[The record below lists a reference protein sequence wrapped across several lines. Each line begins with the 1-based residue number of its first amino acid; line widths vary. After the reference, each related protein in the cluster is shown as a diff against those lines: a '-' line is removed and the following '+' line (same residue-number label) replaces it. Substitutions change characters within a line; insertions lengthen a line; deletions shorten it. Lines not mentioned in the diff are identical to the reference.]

1 MFHRV
6 ALKSVEDVL
15 FSGISV
21 RVEQVSDSLDG
32 LVVEAVSTSRPGR
45 CPDCR
50 GRARRVHSSYQ
61 RSLAERPLC
70 SKRVVIRLRVRRYF
84 CDRKSCMRKTFVEQV
99 DGLTERYRRS
109 SLALKAW
116 LRSIAVELGGR
127 AGERLCRELQ
137 LFAGRSRLLGL
148 LTAPPVPDRAPRVLG
163 VDDFAFRKGRTYGTV
178 LVDVEAG
185 RVVDVLADRTAETLS
200 DWLTEHPGAEIICRD
215 RATAYTRAIREAAPG
230 ALEVAD
236 RWHLLQN
243 LSAAVEKTCHQHRA
257 CLRKHA
263 EEEIV
268 TKVPEPVL
276 LELPPPEL
284 PRTQIIERTRHRYED
299 VHRLAD
305 KGWTISAIARRLDL
319 DRKTVR
325 RFPETALDELLAS
338 ARERRPNGVLEPFK
352 PYLNARFTESLGQV
366 DGRRLFLELR
376 ERGYRG
382 SVQVV
387 RKHLAGLRAGTAEPV
402 RADIPSPR
410 KITSWIMRPRD
421 TLTDSQERRL
431 LEVRLACPDITR
443 ACDLARTF
451 ADLLRHQR
459 GHLLMQWIRQA
470 EQDAPKPIHSFAG
483 SLRHDLDAVTAGLTL
498 PWSSGI
504 VEGHVNRVKTIKRAM
519 YGRASFDLLRT
530 RVLTQP

>member
-1 MFHRV
+1 MSAGPVSGLPV
-6 ALKSVEDVL
+6 AGAAGAQFVPT
-15 FSGISV
+15 
-21 RVEQVSDSLDG
+21 R
-32 LVVEAVSTSRPGR
+32 
-45 CPDCR
+45 
-50 GRARRVHSSYQ
+50 
-61 RSLAERPLC
+61 LAERPLG
-70 SKRVVIRLRVRRYF
+70 SRRVVIRLRVRRFF
-84 CDRKSCMRKTFVEQV
+84 CDRRRCSRKTFVEQV

-109 SLALKAW
+109 SLGLKAW

-127 AGERLCRELQ
+127 AGERLCRELRVA
-137 LFAGRSRLLGL
+137 AGRSRLLGL
-148 LTAPPVPDRAPRVLG
+148 LAAPPVPDRAPRVLG

-185 RVVDVLADRTAETLS
+185 RVVDVLPDRTAETLAA
-200 DWLTEHPGAEIICRD
+200 WLTRHPGAEVICRD
-215 RATAYTRAIREAAPG
+215 RATAYTRAVREAAPD

-263 EEEIV
+263 EEEV
-268 TKVPEPVL
+268 MTKVPEPVL

-284 PRTQIIERTRHRYED
+284 PRTQIVERTRHRYED
-299 VHRLAD
+299 IHRLVD

-325 RFPETALDELLAS
+325 RFRDTALDELLAS
-338 ARERRPNGVLEPFK
+338 AHERRPNGVLEPFK
-352 PYLNARFTESLGQV
+352 PYLNARFTESLDQV

-382 SVQVV
+382 SIQVV
-387 RKHLAGLRAGTAEPV
+387 RKHLAALRAGTAEPV

-421 TLTDSQERRL
+421 TLTDSQEKRL

-451 ADLLRHQR
+451 ADLLRNQR
-459 GHLLMQWIRQA
+459 GQLLMEWIRQA
-470 EQDAPKPIHSFAG
+470 EQDAPKPMQSFAG

-498 PWSSGI
+498 PWSSGV
-504 VEGHVNRVKTIKRAM
+504 VEGHVNRLKTIKRAM
-519 YGRASFDLLRT
+519 YGRASFDLLRA